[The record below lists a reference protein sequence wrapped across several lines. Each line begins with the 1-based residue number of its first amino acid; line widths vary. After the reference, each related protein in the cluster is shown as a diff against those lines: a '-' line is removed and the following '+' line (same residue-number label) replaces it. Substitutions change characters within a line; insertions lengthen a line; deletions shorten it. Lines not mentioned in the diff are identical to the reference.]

1 MCQRLIKHSHHQWGD
16 LLPLVQRTMNSSIN
30 FATGT
35 SPAQILFGNGLDLDR
50 ALLTAIPA
58 GKEFDVS
65 NYVEAL
71 AANQRIIIEEA
82 DRVQSAVCGKIIAK
96 AAAKQRGKPARV
108 LAIND
113 WVLAKPQPGFPM
125 HKLAPRWLGP
135 FRVHA
140 FDRNSEK
147 VQVLDVVSGKI
158 RSFLKRQ
165 LELFDITR
173 VSDVAGLTRVAELD
187 RFEFP
192 VEAIQGHAL
201 IPLQACPHG
210 QPCHLGLIWGG
221 RGGDA
226 TTHTTTTASLL
237 LHPPSC
243 CSSNRWGNVQEGS
256 SHGAVSEC
264 GLHKV
269 QHHAVLFP
277 GEVP

>member
-173 VSDVAGLTRVAELD
+173 VSDVAGLTRVAESD

-201 IPLQACPHG
+201 ISDQGVGADPSQLTVSFK
-210 QPCHLGLIWGG
+210 
-221 RGGDA
+221 RGVRRKSDFQFLVKWSGYEEPSWLKYRDA
-226 TTHTTTTASLL
+226 SRL
-237 LHPPSC
+237 
-243 CSSNRWGNVQEGS
+243 VQ
-256 SHGAVSEC
+256 
-264 GLHKV
+264 
-269 QHHAVLFP
+269 FP
-277 GEVP
+277 GYVASFPGLNML